1 MKAKQTLNAVKCVE
15 IRCKKTANAV
25 PAVKEIKDSL
35 EAAEFARQFYSD
47 DINIYE
53 SFFLILMNTHNKPI
67 AWAKVAQGGINEV
80 GVDIMILAKFVVD
93 SLAKNVI
100 LVHNHPSGEVNPS
113 QKDKQLTK
121 HVIDAL
127 ALLGAKVSDH
137 IILAD
142 GIRNYYSFRENN
154 LIY

>member
-1 MKAKQTLNAVKCVE
+1 MKKQQTLNAVRSVE

-25 PAVKEIKDSL
+25 PAVGEISDSL
-35 EAAEFARQFYSD
+35 TAAQFARQFYSD